1 MEHRGRF
8 QAQGGG
14 IEDSEAWDEENA
26 LPAARGHSLLTAL
39 KYKLDK
45 SEYLIRRNAFNN
57 AHRFIDNAAASGG
70 VGPTKKSWPQP
81 PRHDHRRV
89 DIEVHSGRAFVQ

>member
-14 IEDSEAWDEENA
+14 IEESEAWDEESA
-26 LPAARGHSLLTAL
+26 LPAARGHSLLTAV

-45 SEYLIRRNAFNN
+45 SEYLIRRDAFSK
-57 AHRFIDNAAASGG
+57 AHRFIDNASVSGG
-70 VGPTKKSWPQP
+70 VGPTKQSWPQP
-81 PRHDHRRV
+81 PRPDHRRV
-89 DIEVHSGRAFVQ
+89 DIEVQSGSAFVQ